1 MNSLIERVAI
11 VTGAGSGIGRATA
24 WLMAERGANIVVQ
37 DIDGRGA
44 EETAEGVRE
53 RGGKALAVVS
63 DIGLADDCRDLVAR
77 AEGAFGRIDILVNNA
92 GIGIADRL
100 EDIEET
106 AFERMFAV
114 HVKGTFFCT
123 QAAVPGMKR
132 RRAGRIVNTSSRW
145 AMAGHEKASD
155 YIAAK
160 SAILGLTKAWA
171 KELAPHGIT
180 VNAIAPG
187 GVITQMVLD
196 TIGEEGV
203 AAEAAQVPLGRWVE
217 AREMAYTTAFL
228 ASEEAAFIT
237 GQVISPN
244 GGKTMVGF

>member
-1 MNSLIERVAI
+1 MGNLADRIAV

-24 WLMAERGANIVVQ
+24 RLLAERGATVVIQ
-37 DIDGRGA
+37 DINPQGL
-44 EETAEGVRE
+44 EETAKEVAGI
-53 RGGKALAVVS
+53 GGKTLADVS
-63 DIGLADDCRDLVAR
+63 DIARVEDCRRLVER
-77 AEGAFGRIDILVNNA
+77 AEAAFGRIDILVNNA
-92 GIGIADRL
+92 GIGIDTVIEDATEASFDR
-100 EDIEET
+100 
-106 AFERMFAV
+106 MMAV
-114 HVKGTFFCT
+114 HVKGSFFCA

-132 RRAGRIVNTSSRW
+132 RRYGRIVNTSSRW

-187 GVITQMVLD
+187 GVITAMVMQNL
-196 TIGEEGV
+196 GEAGV
-203 AAEAAQVPLGRWVE
+203 AAEAALVPLGRWVE
-217 AREMAYTTAFL
+217 PREMAYTTAFL
-228 ASEEAAFIT
+228 ASDEASFIT
-237 GQVISPN
+237 GQVIGPN